1 MKRILTLAT
10 LFALAF
16 AVKAQVNSLQEVAP
30 NKAYTL
36 YNPHFT
42 TYAVYNA
49 QKSTSQVWAAGM
61 TLNASDTGKTIADNS
76 YKQALDASA
85 PSSSWMI
92 VQYNEQWYVYNLGA
106 QKFLAVG
113 YNPATAATAAAK
125 LQDEPAA
132 IEFTQKQGGGFH
144 LRTHQGTHNYL
155 CVAPQL
161 AYPISIWTNTD
172 NGATWQIEENTQ
184 VEADYETCMQKLRN
198 AIPETASLTINTK
211 HGYVWSG
218 KNGGP
223 MPERIYKG
231 RDLTFYTRARN
242 GWNCTDGLTIKV
254 GDNEFKVENINE
266 GAYATEVTIP
276 GEMITDDVVITGV
289 WKRDASVKNAQLLSF
304 SDEFDGTGEPT
315 LTKWSRT
322 ARQGATWN
330 RWCSDS
336 PLVVYRE
343 DGYLHCRAVP
353 NPDRAS
359 DNVPMITGGVKTQ
372 GKFDF
377 QWGRAEARIKTIA
390 HTGSFPAFWMM
401 PTDGSAG
408 WPSCGEIDIWETID
422 DGTVAYGTVHS
433 HWTYDLGKGG
443 NGGTKG
449 GMDYDLWHIYAIEWN
464 ATSITW
470 YVDGEKMFTYE
481 KSKDQS
487 VLNQGQWPFDKAFY
501 LILNQS
507 VGNGSWARPADES
520 FTYETL
526 FDWVRVYQRP
536 EYTAI
541 EDVLIDETDANE
553 TVQKAE
559 IYDLSGR
566 KLSSAPQNGVYVYN
580 GQIVM
585 K

>member
-1 MKRILTLAT
+1 
-10 LFALAF
+10 
-16 AVKAQVNSLQEVAP
+16 
-30 NKAYTL
+30 
-36 YNPHFT
+36 
-42 TYAVYNA
+42 
-49 QKSTSQVWAAGM
+49 
-61 TLNASDTGKTIADNS
+61 
-76 YKQALDASA
+76 
-85 PSSSWMI
+85 
-92 VQYNEQWYVYNLGA
+92 
-106 QKFLAVG
+106 
-113 YNPATAATAAAK
+113 
-125 LQDEPAA
+125 
-132 IEFTQKQGGGFH
+132 
-144 LRTHQGTHNYL
+144 
-155 CVAPQL
+155 
-161 AYPISIWTNTD
+161 
-172 NGATWQIEENTQ
+172 
-184 VEADYETCMQKLRN
+184 MQKLRN

-541 EDVLIDETDANE
+541 EDVLIDEADANE
-553 TVQKAE
+553 TIQKAE

-566 KLSSAPQNGVYVYN
+566 KLCSAPQNGIYVYN